1 MRAYWS
7 IVAFALLLFACP
19 AARSQEAASIPSPEK
34 ALLQSSIDF
43 LNGLP
48 AFSTEI
54 QMNFELADK
63 AGRTRNGSMKGKL
76 DFSGTDKVRFRVDM
90 EDGYMELFFSPAG
103 KFLYISQENQ
113 YVDGKK
119 FGNRQRALTLMPG
132 REFGPAQIMLTD
144 YLHNDP
150 SLMKSMESATLVQ
163 AETADGPEAPDR
175 VQTSGGGVTADFWLR
190 RGAEPFLEKLQLDL
204 LKMANEGNPEL
215 TKVLVTYAFSNW
227 NTAPEFA
234 PEHFAFTKPEGATE
248 LDPTGGR
255 PEDPL
260 QGKPAPPIKLSLL
273 DEGTLDLAEHQGK
286 NVVILDFWASWCGPC
301 RQGLPIAS
309 EVAKEF
315 KDKNVV
321 FYAINVGE
329 NAETAKAFL
338 AQTGMD
344 FPVALDPNRDAQQK
358 YQANSIPKTVIIG
371 KDGIVHTV
379 HAGVSPTFR
388 MDLTATLTELTQ

>member
-1 MRAYWS
+1 MKAYWS
-7 IVAFALLLFACP
+7 VFTFALLLFACP
-19 AARSQEAASIPSPEK
+19 AALSQEAAATPAPEK
-34 ALLQSSIDF
+34 ALLQGSIDF
-43 LNGLP
+43 LKGLP

-54 QMNFELADK
+54 QMSFELADK
-63 AGRTRNGSMKGKL
+63 AGQTRDGSMKGKL

-90 EDGYMELFFSPAG
+90 EDGYLELFFSPAG
-103 KFLYISQENQ
+103 KFLYISHENQ
-113 YVDGKK
+113 YVDGKE

-144 YLHNDP
+144 FLHNDP
-150 SLMKSMESATLVQ
+150 SLMKSMETVALVK
-163 AETADGPEAPDR
+163 AETDGSEAPDR

-204 LKMANEGNPEL
+204 LKMANEGNPDL

-234 PEHFAFTKPEGATE
+234 PEHFTFTKPEGATE

-273 DEGTLDLAEHQGK
+273 DEGTLDLADHKGK

-315 KDKNVV
+315 QDKNVV
-321 FYAINVGE
+321 FFAVNIGE
-329 NAETAKAFL
+329 SAEVAKAFL
-338 AQTGMD
+338 AQTGLD
-344 FPVALDPNRDAQQK
+344 FPVALDLNREAQQK

-379 HAGVSPTFR
+379 HLGVSPTFR

>member
-1 MRAYWS
+1 MRAHWS
-7 IVAFALLLFACP
+7 VFTFALFLFACG
-19 AARSQEAASIPSPEK
+19 AVHSQEAPSTPSPEK
-34 ALLQSSIDF
+34 ALLQGSIDF
-43 LNGLP
+43 LSGLP

-63 AGRTRNGSMKGKL
+63 AGRTRDGSMKGKL

-113 YVDGKK
+113 YVVGKN

-144 YLHNDP
+144 FLHNDP
-150 SLMKSMESATLVQ
+150 SLMKSMETATLVK
-163 AETADGPEAPDR
+163 AETEGAEAPER

-215 TKVLVTYAFSNW
+215 TKVLVTYTFSNW
-227 NTAPEFA
+227 NTSPEFG
-234 PEHFAFTKPEGATE
+234 PEHFAFTKPDGATE

-260 QGKPAPPIKLSLL
+260 KGKPAPPITLSLL
-273 DEGTLDLAEHQGK
+273 GEGTLDLTAHVGK

-309 EVAKEF
+309 SVAKEF
-315 KDKNVV
+315 EDKGVV
-321 FYAINVGE
+321 FYAVNIGE
-329 NAETAKAFL
+329 NAEVAKAFL
-338 AQTGMD
+338 AQTGLD
-344 FPVALDPNRDAQQK
+344 FPVALDLNREAQQK

-371 KDGIVHTV
+371 KDGVVHTV
-379 HAGVSPTFR
+379 HLGVSPTFR
-388 MDLTATLTELTQ
+388 MDLTATLQELTQ

>member
-1 MRAYWS
+1 MNAYWS
-7 IVAFALLLFACP
+7 VFSFALVLFACP
-19 AARSQEAASIPSPEK
+19 AALSQEAPSTPSPEK

-43 LNGLP
+43 LSGLP

-54 QMNFELADK
+54 QMNFELADNT
-63 AGRTRNGSMKGKL
+63 GRTRDGSMKGKL

-113 YVDGKK
+113 YVDGKN

-132 REFGPAQIMLTD
+132 REFGPAQIMRTD
-144 YLHNDP
+144 FLHNDP
-150 SLMKSMESATLVQ
+150 SLMKSMETATLVK
-163 AETADGPEAPDR
+163 AETDGPEAPDR

-227 NTAPEFA
+227 NTSPEFG
-234 PEHFAFTKPEGATE
+234 PEHFAFTKPEGATV

-260 QGKPAPPIKLSLL
+260 KGKPAPAIKLSLL
-273 DEGTLDLAEHQGK
+273 GEGTLDLTEHVGK

-321 FYAINVGE
+321 FYAVNIGE
-329 NAETAKAFL
+329 NAEVAKAFL
-338 AQTGMD
+338 TQTGLD
-344 FPVALDPNRDAQQK
+344 FPVALDLHREAQQK

-371 KDGIVHTV
+371 KDGVVHTV
-379 HAGVSPTFR
+379 HLGVSPTFR
-388 MDLTATLTELTQ
+388 MDLTATLQELTQ

>member
-1 MRAYWS
+1 MKAYWS
-7 IVAFALLLFACP
+7 VFTFALLLFACP
-19 AARSQEAASIPSPEK
+19 AALSQEAAATPAPEK
-34 ALLQSSIDF
+34 ALLQGSIDF
-43 LNGLP
+43 LKGLP

-54 QMNFELADK
+54 QMSFELADK
-63 AGRTRNGSMKGKL
+63 AGQTRDGSMKGKL

-90 EDGYMELFFSPAG
+90 EDGYLELFFSPAG
-103 KFLYISQENQ
+103 KFLYISHENQ
-113 YVDGKK
+113 YVDGKE

-144 YLHNDP
+144 FLHNDP
-150 SLMKSMESATLVQ
+150 SLMKSMETVALVK
-163 AETADGPEAPDR
+163 AETDGSEAPDR

-204 LKMANEGNPEL
+204 LKMANEGNPDL

-234 PEHFAFTKPEGATE
+234 PEHFTFTKPEGATE

-273 DEGTLDLAEHQGK
+273 DEGTLDLADHQGK

-315 KDKNVV
+315 QDKNVV
-321 FYAINVGE
+321 FFAVNIGE
-329 NAETAKAFL
+329 SAEVAKAFL
-338 AQTGMD
+338 AQTGLD
-344 FPVALDPNRDAQQK
+344 FPVALDLNREAQQK

-379 HAGVSPTFR
+379 HLGVSPTFR

>member
-7 IVAFALLLFACP
+7 VFTFALLLFACP
-19 AARSQEAASIPSPEK
+19 AALSQEAAATPAPEK

-43 LNGLP
+43 LKGLP

-54 QMNFELADK
+54 QMSFELADK
-63 AGRTRNGSMKGKL
+63 AGQTRDGNMKGKL

-90 EDGYMELFFSPAG
+90 EDGYLELFFSPAG
-103 KFLYISQENQ
+103 KFLYISHENQ
-113 YVDGKK
+113 YVDGKE

-144 YLHNDP
+144 FLHNDP
-150 SLMKSMESATLVQ
+150 SLMKSMETIALVK
-163 AETADGPEAPDR
+163 AETDAPEAPDR

-204 LKMANEGNPEL
+204 LKMANEGNPDL
-215 TKVLVTYAFSNW
+215 TKVLVTYVFSNW

-234 PEHFAFTKPEGATE
+234 PEHFTFTKPEGATE
-248 LDPTGGR
+248 LDPAGGR
-255 PEDPL
+255 PEDTL
-260 QGKPAPPIKLSLL
+260 KGKPAPPIKLSLL
-273 DEGTLDLAEHQGK
+273 GEGTLDLAEHVGK

-301 RQGLPIAS
+301 REGLPIAS
-309 EVAKEF
+309 AVAKEF
-315 KDKNVV
+315 QDKNVV
-321 FYAINVGE
+321 FYAVNIGE
-329 NAETAKAFL
+329 NAEVAKAFL

-344 FPVALDPNRDAQQK
+344 FPVALDLNRDAQQK

-379 HAGVSPTFR
+379 HMGVSPTFR
-388 MDLTATLTELTQ
+388 MDLTATLNELTQ